1 MSVKYKF
8 KFDFNFEFKCNRET
22 LVNGVAQLSEVL
34 SCEQGDTIVCNKDGI
49 ISCCRLNYVK
59 FLLMLHPPLDAIV
72 LPIVVRSS
80 A

>member
-22 LVNGVAQLSEVL
+22 LVNRVAQLSEVL
-34 SCEQGDTIVCNKDGI
+34 SCNRDGI